1 MDKNVLE
8 FRRTVQGN
16 ILKAFEG
23 DELQKA
29 VYVDNAQNRKLGRVG
44 KEYGGKKNNIQDTKH
59 KDKIKTE
66 KKVFK
71 VGRKVNYRIMPN
83 HKYTVLAAHEDGTYD
98 IADRSYRLGAKDN
111 EGGSRI
117 NNVDGSYLSKIC
129 RSKR

>member
-1 MDKNVLE
+1 M
-8 FRRTVQGN
+8 G
-16 ILKAFEG
+16 G

-59 KDKIKTE
+59 KDKIKMR

-71 VGRKVNYRIMPN
+71 VGQEVNYRIMP
-83 HKYTVLAAHEDGTYD
+83 HYKYTVLAAHEDGTYD
-98 IADRSYRLGAKDN
+98 IADGGYRLGAKKYN